1 MRIKSK
7 VWQWLA
13 VACGCV
19 GLLYGLGVEG
29 TLQTTGE
36 LNGGGFTT
44 AFVLILLALLFLRL
58 YAAARDREERM
69 TRKAHRKPENTIQ
82 SSRRM
87 GA

>member
-1 MRIKSK
+1 MKIKSK

-13 VACGCV
+13 LASGCV

-36 LNGGGFTT
+36 LDGSGFTA

-58 YAAARDREERM
+58 YAAARDREEREA
-69 TRKAHRKPENTIQ
+69 RKAHRQPRNTIQ
-82 SSRRM
+82 SKRRM

>member
-13 VACGCV
+13 LACGCV

-29 TLQTTGE
+29 AVQTGGDPTGS
-36 LNGGGFTT
+36 FTT
-44 AFVLILLALLFLRL
+44 AFILILLALLFLKL
-58 YAAARDREERM
+58 SFLAQDREERES
-69 TRKAHRKPENTIQ
+69 RKAHKAHTRPYQQDE
-82 SSRRM
+82 RW

>member
-13 VACGCV
+13 LASGCV

-29 TLQTTGE
+29 AVQTGGDPTG
-36 LNGGGFTT
+36 NFTA
-44 AFVLILLALLFLRL
+44 AFVLVLLAVLFLKL
-58 YAAARDREERM
+58 SFLAQDREEREA
-69 TRKAHRKPENTIQ
+69 RRAHKPHARPYQQDE
-82 SSRRM
+82 RW